1 MNRVSEAGG
10 CFYQV
15 LAERNSNGRREE
27 KESDSNIHP
36 LHFNGFVNSAK
47 GAASCVN
54 PKLSVPDRAA
64 WAGNVTPKYS
74 GHVGNEAQGIKP

>member
-64 WAGNVTPKYS
+64 WAGNVTLKYS